1 MTNSAALK
9 RTTIK
14 TRTLTTVAAVMAAVL
29 LPQIFHIVGIAS
41 GSGDASGAAF
51 LPMQLPVFLAG
62 FLAGPIVG
70 LIAGILS
77 PLISFALTGMPSA
90 VMLPNMM
97 AELLG
102 YGLVAGL
109 LFNAKMPVIGKLLI
123 AQIAGHVL
131 KALAILLSVY
141 VLGNNTVPVTLIWS
155 SVVTGLPGIL
165 LQLSLIPLIMFWV
178 GNRMHSHD

>member
-1 MTNSAALK
+1 MTNSIALK

-14 TRTLTTVAAVMAAVL
+14 TRTLTTVAAVIAAVA
-29 LPQIFHIVGIAS
+29 LPQIFHIVGMVS
-41 GSGDASGAAF
+41 GVGSALGTAF

-62 FLAGPIVG
+62 FLAGPIFG

-109 LFNAKMPVIGKLLI
+109 FYNVKMPVIGKLLI

-131 KALAILLSVY
+131 KSLAILLSVY
-141 VLGNNTVPVTLIWS
+141 VLDNNAVPVTVIWS

-165 LQLSLIPLIMFWV
+165 LQWSLIPLIMFWA
-178 GNRMHSHD
+178 GNRKHSHD